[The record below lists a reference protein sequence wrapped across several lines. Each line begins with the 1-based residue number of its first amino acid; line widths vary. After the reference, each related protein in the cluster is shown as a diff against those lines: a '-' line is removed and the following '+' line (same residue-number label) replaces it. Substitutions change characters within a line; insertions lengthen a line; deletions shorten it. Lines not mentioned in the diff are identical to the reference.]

1 MFVIRKKWLLA
12 LRVSFVLML
21 TMLCATFA
29 SAQDKTSTSPAGA
42 YVNHDGVKIWYRVE
56 GKLTPDSIPILLIHG
71 GPGATA
77 RPFEKTIGPELAR
90 TRPVIYMDYRGAGRS
105 DRPKDPAQYSFSIL
119 ASDAEAIR
127 QHLGIERWVV
137 FGHSNGGATA
147 TTYALQYP
155 TRVAAL
161 LLCDPLTN
169 SADAEAQMVHMVAL
183 APAKNY
189 DQARAIYQSGKS
201 MEERLN
207 QLFDLIDQNTRYGFQ
222 FYDPKTS
229 AVLGRIQGDLS
240 REIGKGLMEPVL
252 IQGLLANGFLQFNA
266 FSSADKLTMPLL
278 MLLGRYDSEISIDN
292 AMKFAITVPNGYAT
306 VLEHS
311 GHHPY
316 LEETSLTAETINS
329 FLDQHL
335 KKSQ

>member
-1 MFVIRKKWLLA
+1 MFVFKKRWLCIRRL
-12 LRVSFVLML
+12 SFVLML
-21 TMLCATFA
+21 ILLSATFA
-29 SAQDKTSTSPAGA
+29 SAQDKTPTYPTGD
-42 YVNHDGVKIWYRVE
+42 YVTHDGVKIWYRVE
-56 GKLTPDSIPILLIHG
+56 GKLTPDSVPILLIHG

-127 QHLGIERWVV
+127 QRLGIERWVV

-161 LLCDPLTN
+161 VLCDPLTD
-169 SADAEAQMVHMVAL
+169 SADLEAQMVHMVAL
-183 APAKNY
+183 APANNY
-189 DQARAIYQSGKS
+189 VQARAIYQSGKS
-201 MEERLN
+201 TEERLN

-222 FYDPKTS
+222 FYDPKS
-229 AVLGRIQGDLS
+229 NAVLGKLQGDLS
-240 REIGKGLMEPVL
+240 REIGKGPMEPAL
-252 IQGLLANGFLQFNA
+252 IQGLIANGFLQFNA
-266 FSSADKLTMPLL
+266 FNSADKLTMPLL
-278 MLLGRYDSEISIDN
+278 VLLGRYDSEISIDN
-292 AMKFAITVPNGYAT
+292 AMKLAITVPNGYAT
-306 VLEHS
+306 VLDHS

-316 LEETSLTAETINS
+316 LEETSLTAEKMTS
-329 FLDQHL
+329 FLEQHVQ
-335 KKSQ
+335 KSQ